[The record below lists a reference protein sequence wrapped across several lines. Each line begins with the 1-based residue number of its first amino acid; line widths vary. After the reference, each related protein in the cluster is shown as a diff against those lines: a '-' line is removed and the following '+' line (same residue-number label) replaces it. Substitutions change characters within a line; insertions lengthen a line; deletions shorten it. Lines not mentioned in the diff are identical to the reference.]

1 MIKKIR
7 SVYTRELLRPTIYM
21 AVNRFLIALIL
32 LLVSGRLFSGAQVS
46 MYTALLLGIAF
57 ILLGWI
63 AWLRLDGVRLPKMMM
78 KRINIGKK
86 PARSY
91 GDIIDYVDEKPVTFG
106 ELDDAEKDVCCLLSD
121 LACAVIYIVVSFVV

>member
-7 SVYTRELLRPTIYM
+7 SVYSRALLRPTIYM
-21 AVNRFLIALIL
+21 ATNRFLIALIIL
-32 LLVSGRLFSGAQVS
+32 LAADWLLTGVQIK
-46 MYTALLLGIAF
+46 MYTALLLGVVF

-63 AWLRLDGVRLPKMMM
+63 AWLRLDGIRLPKMMM
-78 KRINIGKK
+78 KRIDIRKK

-91 GDIIDYVDEKPVTFG
+91 GDIIDYVDEKPVTFD

-121 LACAVIYIVVSFVV
+121 FSCAVIYIVVSFVV